1 MFTDLADQPRAHQK
15 LLNLR
20 MSGGD
25 LNTYNAEF
33 NCLYKI
39 ARFLENELGT
49 IELYKKGLTAVLLE
63 AIIDNYAQKPSTLA
77 RWQEEAR
84 SRQLR
89 WLEKWNAVKPMGLSP
104 REIKLAQMLNMRS
117 YKGTQTPQATP
128 QKNWNDY
135 SDKMDVDV
143 VHFNKLTNKEWELCF
158 KENRCFKCRKQGHW
172 SKDCH
177 SGQLTQRNRDDQG
190 RGWSRVTGQNKDRGW
205 GPNPQARTTTI
216 EGTEQETELTT
227 KEWMKY
233 LLKAS
238 NEIKEKFL
246 DNCFVQDFL
255 EAQN

>member
-84 SRQLR
+84 SRQLH
-89 WLEKWNAVKPMGLSP
+89 WLEK
-104 REIKLAQMLNMRS
+104 
-117 YKGTQTPQATP
+117 
-128 QKNWNDY
+128 
-135 SDKMDVDV
+135 
-143 VHFNKLTNKEWELCF
+143 
-158 KENRCFKCRKQGHW
+158 
-172 SKDCH
+172 
-177 SGQLTQRNRDDQG
+177 
-190 RGWSRVTGQNKDRGW
+190 
-205 GPNPQARTTTI
+205 
-216 EGTEQETELTT
+216 
-227 KEWMKY
+227 
-233 LLKAS
+233 
-238 NEIKEKFL
+238 
-246 DNCFVQDFL
+246 
-255 EAQN
+255 